1 MSSCALDVLNWVGH
15 SAPTVSAN
23 PFYVSFEGSARSC
36 RPEALC
42 NPFSPSQTH
51 FSPRHVPTGPLQ
63 ACACRRIVRKSL
75 SDGFLDG
82 RGSEPSI
89 ATQGT
94 GSPQLGLPSHL
105 APNAGNRHGSVV
117 KRDRCRGHG
126 GFEAT
131 ISDVVFSFGGLISGV
146 APALPYTHRMAVDR
160 DVVDRPIQAVG
171 AREHDVA
178 RHESAR
184 TVSELNNGC
193 QPWTL
198 RMTADD
204 CGDVNRAQE
213 AHAVRSLP
221 CWRRPH
227 RRRMRSPRAATRP
240 SHPAEGRH
248 PKSIRSGAKR

>member
-1 MSSCALDVLNWVGH
+1 MLPHRHALGRTCADSVGA
-15 SAPTVSAN
+15 SVNDCNYADAA
-23 PFYVSFEGSARSC
+23 GSLYHDRATRVA
-36 RPEALC
+36 E
-42 NPFSPSQTH
+42 T
-51 FSPRHVPTGPLQ
+51 
-63 ACACRRIVRKSL
+63 CRRHARYNVEGLCCSSGDGGLDHARESVVVRESIGL
-75 SDGFLDG
+75 TETCNAHG
-82 RGSEPSI
+82 R
-89 ATQGT
+89 
-94 GSPQLGLPSHL
+94 
-105 APNAGNRHGSVV
+105 AGNRHGSVV

-221 CWRRPH
+221 CWRPPH
-227 RRRMRSPRAATRP
+227 PRRMRSPRAVTPR